1 MNLICV
7 DDEKII
13 LKNLVSKCREIDFVD
28 EVFSFSSGLKLLE
41 FLDKNPDYLID
52 AVILDIDMPDIT
64 GLSLAK
70 EIKKRNKLIEI
81 IFVTSFSQY
90 AIEAFK
96 TRANGYLLKPISTND
111 LLEELESVKEKHN
124 MNMISV
130 GNKKQ
135 SGIYARCFGNFDLIV
150 NGNPVEFAWTKSKEV
165 LAYLIDRE
173 GGIVTRKELAAAIF
187 DDREYSRSNQTY
199 LSKIIMHLQR
209 DLKAVNASD
218 IFIKGKDSYSVD
230 SRILTCDAWDY
241 LNGTG
246 KEKYHGEYMLQYSW
260 AELSISKFE
269 N

>member
-1 MNLICV
+1 MKLICV

-13 LKNLVSKCREIDFVD
+13 LKSLVSKCKEIDFVD
-28 EVFSFSSGLKLLE
+28 EVFSFSSGLKVLE
-41 FLDKNPDYLID
+41 FLDQNPDCIID

-70 EIKKRNKLIEI
+70 EIKKRNQFIEV

-96 TRANGYLLKPISTND
+96 TRASGYLLKPINKED
-111 LLEELESVKEKHN
+111 LLEELENVQAKRN
-124 MNMISV
+124 IDIISV
-130 GNKKQ
+130 GNKKPA
-135 SGIYARCFGNFDLIV
+135 GIYAQTFGNFDLIV
-150 NGNPVEFAWTKSKEV
+150 NGNPVEFAWKKSKEV
-165 LAYLIDRE
+165 LAYLIDR
-173 GGIVTRKELAAAIF
+173 GGSIVTRKELAAVIF

-199 LSKIIMHLQR
+199 LSKIVMRLQK

-218 IFIKGKDSYSVD
+218 IFVKGKDSYSVNP
-230 SRILTCDAWDY
+230 RIITCDAWDF
-241 LNGTG
+241 LNGIG

-260 AELSISKFE
+260 AELSIAKFE